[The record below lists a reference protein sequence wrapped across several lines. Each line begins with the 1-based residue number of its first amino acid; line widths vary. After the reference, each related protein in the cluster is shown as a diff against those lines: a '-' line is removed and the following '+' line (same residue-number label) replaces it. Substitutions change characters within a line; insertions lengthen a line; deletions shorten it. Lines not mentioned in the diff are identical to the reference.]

1 MIIQRTIPIKL
12 EQDVDL
18 QTTLECFAKAKNIA
32 SQYCDNKSQKP
43 LNRTELHDI
52 AYKKLKDTGITS
64 QLACNVIRAVAAA
77 YVTREKEYKRRV
89 KRAKTKKR
97 DIPIKN
103 PNPIIFTRE
112 SALFL
117 IGIRGRD
124 ARFTKDGYISIS
136 TVSGR
141 KKISYSINKNM
152 LERFH
157 SAVTF
162 DSLTV
167 INDNGILRGK
177 LTLSLEIPDSKGTNP
192 VGVDLNATKLIVAVN
207 REDGE
212 FIYDGTNLKTQNKRS
227 RQVRKRLQKKLALLK
242 AEGSDTHSV
251 RRSLKRLGRTISN
264 RTTNECRVAAKHLL
278 DWVPDDSVIIL
289 EDLDIER
296 ASKRDYKNSKTGRR
310 KKNEFPYKKL
320 RVAISSKAE
329 LYGVSVEFVNP
340 AFTSQKCNSCGKLGI
355 RSLSKFSCDCGY
367 SADSDVNAARN
378 IRDRFVVVRCDG
390 VQSITPEARLCG
402 QAVAL

>member
-1 MIIQRTIPIKL
+1 MITQRTIPIKI
-12 EQDVDL
+12 EQDADL
-18 QTTLECFAKAKNIA
+18 RATLQQFTRAKNIA
-32 SQYCDNKSQKP
+32 SNHCNNNSGKP
-43 LNRTELHDI
+43 LNRTQLHDI
-52 AYKKLKDTGITS
+52 AYQKIKGTGITS
-64 QLACNVIRAVAAA
+64 QLACSVSRAVAAA

-89 KRAKTKKR
+89 KQAKNKKR
-97 DIPIKN
+97 NMPIKN
-103 PNPIIFTRE
+103 PSPIVFSKET
-112 SALFL
+112 ALFL
-117 IGIRGRD
+117 VGVRGRD
-124 ARFTKDGYISIS
+124 ARFTKDGHISIS

-141 KKISYSINKNM
+141 KKISYSVNKNM

-157 SAVTF
+157 EAISF

-167 INDNGILRGK
+167 INDDGILRGK
-177 LTLSLEIPDSKGTNP
+177 LTLTLEVPDSKGINP

-207 REDGE
+207 REEGE

-242 AEGSDTHSV
+242 AEGNDTHSV
-251 RRSLKRLGRTISN
+251 RRTLKRLGRTISN
-264 RTTNECRVAAKHLL
+264 RTTNECRIAAKHLL

-289 EDLDIER
+289 EDLDIDNV
-296 ASKRDYKNSKTGRR
+296 SKHDYTKSKSTKR
-310 KKNEFPYKKL
+310 KMNEFPYKKL
-320 RVAISSKAE
+320 CVAISSKAE

-340 AFTSQKCNSCGKLGI
+340 AFTSQKCNCCGKLGV

-378 IRDRFVVVRCDG
+378 IRDKFVVVRCDG
-390 VQSITPEARLCG
+390 VQSITPEARSCG